1 MSQVMRNRIIFLCLL
16 LVLVIGAVV
25 LIMHMQYPEDAQ
37 AEKKQKA
44 PFDALIRTT
53 FVEIVG
59 FFLWYLDFFC
69 ITISFLHADQRRS

>member
-16 LVLVIGAVV
+16 IVLVIGAVV
-25 LIMHMQYPEDAQ
+25 LIVHMQYPEDAQ
-37 AEKKQKA
+37 AEKKRKA

-59 FFLWYLDFFC
+59 FFLWY
-69 ITISFLHADQRRS
+69 